1 MTSGRVDGV
10 GERAGPKLPS
20 EFGEASELKT
30 PITLDSMK
38 AKRHTRI
45 SDSVQRIARL
55 CSNQSSEM
63 KLVFAFAL
71 LLFSF
76 TAMAQ
81 QKQSSFADLTKLFAE
96 WRAFQRPNL
105 IDGVPDYSAP
115 AMSVQHRGL
124 PAYQRR
130 LAAIDTNGW
139 PINQQVDRHV
149 VRAEMNGL
157 DFDHRVLRPWA
168 NNPAFYVTV
177 FLERSDQPAREG
189 PHAYGA
195 VETWKD
201 TFPLTAERAAE
212 VHAALRI
219 IPTLLEQARKNL
231 VGNGRDLW
239 ICGTRDVREQS
250 SYLTRLAKLI
260 GNTSAELKSDIA
272 RAKEATD
279 QFVGWLEAQAPSKT
293 AASGIGVENYDWYL
307 KNVQLVPYTWQQEV
321 ALMESELARARA
333 FLALEEEKN
342 KNLPQLAVVASEAEH
357 ARQFNAA
364 VTEYMSFLKEKEIL
378 TIKGYMD
385 AALRAQIGKFNPG
398 PREFFGEVDYRDP
411 EVMRTHGYHWFDLA
425 QMEHEPH
432 ADPIRQ
438 GPLLYNIFNTRTEGH
453 ATAWEELMMQAGM
466 FEAKPRS
473 RELIYILVAQRAA
486 RALGGLRMISGEFTL
501 EQAAEFTSQNTPR
514 GWLSLNGN
522 LVRAEQH
529 LYLQQPGY
537 GTSYLIGKKQIEML
551 LAARKMQL
559 GDRFRMKQFMDSF
572 NAAGLVPASLL
583 RWELTGLM
591 PEDVRRMLATQ

>member
-1 MTSGRVDGV
+1 MKN
-10 GERAGPKLPS
+10 P
-20 EFGEASELKT
+20 ASHSLNNVVR
-30 PITLDSMK
+30 L
-38 AKRHTRI
+38 I
-45 SDSVQRIARL
+45 SQL
-55 CSNQSSEM
+55 FSNQSSVL
-63 KLVFAFAL
+63 KLLFAL
-71 LLFSF
+71 TLLISSV

-81 QKQSSFADLTKLFAE
+81 QKKSSFADLTKLFAE
-96 WRAFQRPNL
+96 WRAFQLPKL

-115 AMSVQHRGL
+115 AMSAQHQEL
-124 PAYQRR
+124 SAYQRR

-139 PINQQVDRHV
+139 PIGQQVDWHV
-149 VRAEMNGL
+149 VRGEMNGL

-168 NNPAFYVTV
+168 NNPVFYVTV
-177 FLERSDQPAREG
+177 FLDQSDQPAREG

-201 TFPLTAERAAE
+201 KFPLTSERTAEMR
-212 VHAALRI
+212 AALRI
-219 IPTLLEQARKNL
+219 IPKLLEQARTNL

-239 ICGTRDVREQS
+239 IYGIREVKDQS
-250 SYLTRLAKLI
+250 SSLTRLATLN
-260 GNTSAELKSDIA
+260 GDNSAELKSDIA

-279 QFVGWLEAQAPSKT
+279 QFVGWLEAQAPSKN

-321 ALMESELARARA
+321 ALMESELARAYS

-342 KNLPQLAVVASEAEH
+342 KNLPLQPVVASETEH
-357 ARQFNAA
+357 TQRFNAA
-364 VTEYMSFLKEKEIL
+364 VTEYMSFLKEREIL
-378 TIKGYMD
+378 TTKEYMD
-385 AALRAQIGKFNPG
+385 SALRKRIGKFNSG

-432 ADPIRQ
+432 PDPIRR

-466 FEAKPRS
+466 FDARPRS
-473 RELIYILVAQRAA
+473 RELIYILVAERAA
-486 RALGGLRMISGEFTL
+486 RALGDLRMVSGEFTL
-501 EQAAEFTSQNTPR
+501 ERAAEFTSQNTPR
-514 GWLSLNGN
+514 GWLSLKGN
-522 LVRAEQH
+522 LVRSEQH

-551 LAARKMQL
+551 LAARKQQL
-559 GDRFRMKQFMDSF
+559 GDSFRMKQFMDSF

-583 RWELTGLM
+583 RWELTGQL
-591 PEDVRRMLATQ
+591 PEDVKRMLASH

>member
-1 MTSGRVDGV
+1 M
-10 GERAGPKLPS
+10 
-20 EFGEASELKT
+20 KT
-30 PITLDSMK
+30 E
-38 AKRHTRI
+38 RHTKINDLVR
-45 SDSVQRIARL
+45 RRLALL
-55 CSNQSSEM
+55 CSNQSSEL

-71 LLFSF
+71 LISSF

-81 QKQSSFADLTKLFAE
+81 QKKTSFADLTKLFAE

-115 AMSVQHRGL
+115 AMSAQHRNL

-130 LAAIDTNGW
+130 LADIDTNGW
-139 PINQQVDRHV
+139 PISQQVDWHV

-189 PHAYGA
+189 PHAHGS

-212 VHAALRI
+212 MHSALRV
-219 IPTLLEQARKNL
+219 IPKLLEQARKNL

-239 ICGTRDVREQS
+239 IYGTRDVREQS
-250 SYLTRLAKLI
+250 SSLTRLAILI

-279 QFVGWLEAQAPSKT
+279 QFVGWLESQAPSKT
-293 AASGIGVENYDWYL
+293 APSGIGVENYDWYL
-307 KNVQLVPYTWQQEV
+307 KNVQLVPYTWQQEI
-321 ALMESELARARA
+321 ALMESELARARG

-342 KNLPQLAVVASEAEH
+342 KNLPQQGVVASETEH
-357 ARQFNAA
+357 TQRFNAG
-364 VTEYMSFLKEKEIL
+364 VTEYMSFLREHEIL
-378 TIKGYMD
+378 TIKEYMD
-385 AALRAQIGKFNPG
+385 PALREQIGKFNPG

-425 QMEHEPH
+425 RMEHEPH
-432 ADPIRQ
+432 ADPIRR
-438 GPLLYNIFNTRTEGH
+438 GPLLYNIFDTRTEGH

-486 RALGGLRMISGEFTL
+486 RALGDLRMTSGEFTL
-501 EQAAEFTSQNTPR
+501 ERAAEFTSQNTPR
-514 GWLSLNGN
+514 GWLSLKGN

-559 GDRFRMKQFMDSF
+559 GDSFRLKQFMDSF

-583 RWELTGLM
+583 RWELTGEL
-591 PEDVRRMLATQ
+591 PEDVRRMLASH

>member
-1 MTSGRVDGV
+1 LSW
-10 GERAGPKLPS
+10 
-20 EFGEASELKT
+20 
-30 PITLDSMK
+30 
-38 AKRHTRI
+38 
-45 SDSVQRIARL
+45 
-55 CSNQSSEM
+55 
-63 KLVFAFAL
+63 VFALAL
-71 LLFSF
+71 FIPSF
-76 TAMAQ
+76 TVMAQ
-81 QKQSSFADLTKLFAE
+81 QKKSSFADLTKLFAE

-115 AMSVQHRGL
+115 AMTTQHREL
-124 PAYQRR
+124 SAYQRR
-130 LAAIDTNGW
+130 LADIDTSGW
-139 PINQQVDRHV
+139 PIGQQVDWHV

-177 FLERSDQPAREG
+177 FLDRSDQPAREG

-195 VETWKD
+195 LDTWKD
-201 TFPLTAERAAE
+201 KFPLTAERSAE
-212 VHAALRI
+212 MHAALRI
-219 IPTLLEQARKNL
+219 IPILLETARKNL

-239 ICGTRDVREQS
+239 IYGTREVRDQS
-250 SYLTRLAKLI
+250 SSLSRLAILI
-260 GNTSAELKSDIA
+260 GDSSAELKSDIA
-272 RAKEATD
+272 RATKATD
-279 QFVGWLEAQAPSKT
+279 QFVEWLEAQAPSKT
-293 AASGIGVENYDWYL
+293 ASSAIGVENYDWYL
-307 KNVQLVPYTWQQEV
+307 KNVQLVPYTWQQEL
-321 ALMESELARARA
+321 ALMESELARAHA

-342 KNLPQLAVVASEAEH
+342 KNLPQLAVIASGTEH
-357 ARQFNAA
+357 TRRFNAA
-364 VTEYMSFLKEKEIL
+364 VTEYMSFLKEREIL
-378 TIKGYMD
+378 TVKDYMD
-385 AALRAQIGKFNPG
+385 PALRERIGKFNPG

-432 ADPIRQ
+432 PDPIRR

-466 FEAKPRS
+466 FDANPRS
-473 RELIYILVAQRAA
+473 RELIYILVAERAA
-486 RALGGLRMISGEFTL
+486 RALGDLRMTSGEFTL
-501 EQAAEFTSQNTPR
+501 ERAAEFTSQNTPR
-514 GWLSLNGN
+514 GWLSLKGN

-559 GDRFRMKQFMDSF
+559 GDSFRMKQFMDSF

-583 RWELTGLM
+583 RWELPGQL
-591 PEDVRRMLATQ
+591 PEDVRHMLASH

>member
-1 MTSGRVDGV
+1 MKCKT
-10 GERAGPKLPS
+10 RARIN
-20 EFGEASELKT
+20 EFV
-30 PITLDSMK
+30 
-38 AKRHTRI
+38 H
-45 SDSVQRIARL
+45 RIAQVF
-55 CSNQSSEM
+55 SNRSS
-63 KLVFAFAL
+63 KLALIFTLAL
-71 LLFSF
+71 LIPSF

-81 QKQSSFADLTKLFAE
+81 KKSSFADLTKLFAE
-96 WRAFQRPNL
+96 WRAFQGPNL
-105 IDGVPDYSAP
+105 IDGVPDYSAS
-115 AMSVQHRGL
+115 AMSAQHREL
-124 PAYQRR
+124 PSHHRR

-139 PINQQVDRHV
+139 PINQQVDWHV

-177 FLERSDQPAREG
+177 FLDRSDQPAREG

-195 VETWKD
+195 VETWKY

-212 VHAALRI
+212 MHAALRI
-219 IPTLLEQARKNL
+219 IPKLLEQARKNL

-239 ICGTRDVREQS
+239 IYGTREVREQS
-250 SYLTRLAKLI
+250 SSLTRLAALI

-279 QFVGWLEAQAPSKT
+279 QFVTWLEAQGPSKT
-293 AASGIGVENYDWYL
+293 APSGIGVENYDWYL

-321 ALMESELARARA
+321 ALMESELARAHA
-333 FLALEEEKN
+333 FLALEEERN
-342 KNLPQLAVVASEAEH
+342 KDLPQQGVIASETEH
-357 ARQFNAA
+357 TRRFNAA
-364 VTEYMSFLKEKEIL
+364 VTEYMSFLKEREIL
-378 TIKGYMD
+378 TVKEYMD
-385 AALRAQIGKFNPG
+385 PALRERLGKFNSG

-432 ADPIRQ
+432 ADPIRR

-466 FEAKPRS
+466 LEAKPRS
-473 RELIYILVAQRAA
+473 RELIYVLIAERAA
-486 RALGGLRMISGEFTL
+486 RALGDLRMTSGEFTL
-501 EQAAEFTSQNTPR
+501 ERAAEFTSQNTPR
-514 GWLSLNGN
+514 GWLSLKGN

-559 GDRFRMKQFMDSF
+559 GDSFRMKQFMDSF

-583 RWELTGLM
+583 RWELAGQL
-591 PEDVRRMLATQ
+591 PEDVRRMLAAR